1 METSPSPSPAK
12 KGRLYIV
19 GIGPGSAGQLTGAAV
34 NAIRDSEYVMGNGTY
49 LDMIAPLLEGKKVI
63 RSGMGREVDR
73 ARKSLELSRDSIVS
87 MVSGGDPGIY
97 GMAGIVLEVAERSGM
112 AVEIEVIPGV
122 TAASAS
128 AALLGSPLS
137 GDFVV
142 ISLSNLLT
150 PWEVIKERLA
160 LAFPMGVPV
169 VLYNPRS
176 RGRPHRFREAV
187 DIALKTRAPGTPVGI
202 VKNAFRDGE
211 CVIVTTLEKVRDE
224 HDEVDMHSTVIVGG
238 EESRIWR
245 SANGERIVTPRGYHR
260 KYDY

>member
-1 METSPSPSPAK
+1 METSQSPSPAK

-19 GIGPGSAGQLTGAAV
+19 GIGPGSTGQLTGAAL

-73 ARKSLELSRDSIVS
+73 ARRSLELSSDSIVS

-97 GMAGIVLEVAERSGM
+97 GMAGIVLEVAEKSRT
-112 AVEIEVIPGV
+112 AIDIEVIPGV
-122 TAASAS
+122 TSASAS

-142 ISLSNLLT
+142 ISLSDLLT
-150 PWEVIKERLA
+150 PWDVIRDRLA
-160 LAFPMGVPV
+160 LAFSMGVPV

-176 RGRPHRFREAV
+176 KGRPHRFKEAV
-187 DIALKTRAPGTPVGI
+187 EIALKTRAPGTPVGV
-202 VKNAFRDGE
+202 VKNAFREGE
-211 CVIVTTLEKVRDE
+211 RVSVTTLEKIGAD
-224 HDEVDMHSTVIVGG
+224 HDVVDMHSTVIIGG

-245 SANGERIVTPRGYHR
+245 SENGERIVTPRGYHR